1 MMSGNASANATVHGP
16 FLLPREP
23 TEPDLVAKYFKVLSD
38 PARVRVLELL
48 RERGE
53 LSVGQLTAELGLGRT
68 NLSNH
73 LGCLRWCGFVQTR
86 REHRTVYYRVADARV
101 SELLALGRALLEDNA
116 EHVAAC
122 RRVEKRG
129 C

>member
-1 MMSGNASANATVHGP
+1 VAAVSVNKGP
-16 FLLPREP
+16 FQLPQQP

-38 PARVRVLELL
+38 PARVRALELL
-48 RERGE
+48 HEGGEMSVGE
-53 LSVGQLTAELGLGRT
+53 LTLSLGLGRT

-73 LGCLRWCGFVQTR
+73 LACLRWCGFVHTR
-86 REHRTVYYRVADARV
+86 REHRTVHYRVADARV
-101 SELLALGRALLEDNA
+101 SELLALGRALLADNA

-122 RRVEKRG
+122 RRIDGKG

>member
-1 MMSGNASANATVHGP
+1 MTEGP
-16 FLLPREP
+16 FLLPEQP

-48 RERGE
+48 GERGE
-53 LSVGQLTAELGLGRT
+53 MSVGELTEALGLGRT
-68 NLSNH
+68 NVSNH

-86 REHRTVYYRVADARV
+86 REHRTVYYRIADARV
-101 SELLALGRALLEDNA
+101 RELLSLGRALLGDNA

-122 RRVEKRG
+122 RRVDGKG

>member
-1 MMSGNASANATVHGP
+1 MSAQSVIEGP
-16 FLLPREP
+16 FLLPAQP

-48 RERGE
+48 GERGE
-53 LSVGQLTAELGLGRT
+53 MSVGELTDALGLGRT
-68 NLSNH
+68 NVSNH
-73 LGCLRWCGFVQTR
+73 LGCLRWCGFVHTR
-86 REHRTVYYRVADARV
+86 REHRTVHYRIADARV
-101 SELLALGRALLEDNA
+101 SELLSLGSALLADNA

-122 RRVEKRG
+122 RRVDGKG

>member
-1 MMSGNASANATVHGP
+1 MSAQSVIEGP
-16 FLLPREP
+16 FLLPHEP

-48 RERGE
+48 GERGE
-53 LSVGQLTAELGLGRT
+53 MSVGELTAALGLGRT
-68 NLSNH
+68 NVSNH
-73 LGCLRWCGFVQTR
+73 LGCLRWCGFVHTR
-86 REHRTVYYRVADARV
+86 REHRTVHYRIADARV
-101 SELLALGRALLEDNA
+101 SELLSLGSALLADNA

-122 RRVEKRG
+122 RRVDGKG

>member
-1 MMSGNASANATVHGP
+1 MSAQSVIEGP
-16 FLLPREP
+16 FLLPDQP

-48 RERGE
+48 GERGE
-53 LSVGQLTAELGLGRT
+53 MSVGELTAALGLGRT
-68 NLSNH
+68 NVSNH
-73 LGCLRWCGFVQTR
+73 LGCLRWCGFVHTR
-86 REHRTVYYRVADARV
+86 REHRTVHYRIADARV
-101 SELLALGRALLEDNA
+101 SELLSLGSALLGDNA

-122 RRVEKRG
+122 RRVDGKG

>member
-1 MMSGNASANATVHGP
+1 MMAAVSVIEGP
-16 FLLPREP
+16 FLLPQQP

-48 RERGE
+48 HESGEMSVGE
-53 LSVGQLTAELGLGRT
+53 LALKLRLGRT

-73 LGCLRWCGFVQTR
+73 LACLRWCGFVRTR
-86 REHRTVYYRVADARV
+86 REHRRVHYRVADPRV
-101 SELLALGRALLEDNA
+101 SELLALGRALLADNA

-122 RRVEKRG
+122 RRVDGKR

>member
-1 MMSGNASANATVHGP
+1 MSAQSVIEGP
-16 FLLPREP
+16 FLLPDQP

-48 RERGE
+48 GERGE
-53 LSVGQLTAELGLGRT
+53 MSVGELTAALGLGRT
-68 NLSNH
+68 NVSNH
-73 LGCLRWCGFVQTR
+73 LGCLRWCGFVHTR
-86 REHRTVYYRVADARV
+86 REHRTVHYRVADARV
-101 SELLALGRALLEDNA
+101 SELLSLGSALLGDNA

-122 RRVEKRG
+122 RRVDGKG